1 MEFKI
6 FTYEEYEEIFNYLLS
21 DIRDNT
27 VVSKEDI
34 KQEILI
40 YLLRKE
46 EKVFNNNSIEN
57 KRGYIVQLLKN
68 YLKTLKGKF
77 IYNNINHYDID
88 DYSEVLTEDIHY
100 ENSLINDIVIDDTT
114 KYDDN
119 KLNLLPGLNVINKY
133 NLKLESEI
141 DETKTVGIPGMNLVL
156 DKVSY
161 DSEKGIVIY

>member
-68 YLKTLKGKF
+68 HLKTLKGKF

-119 KLNLLPGLNVINKY
+119 KLNLLPGLNVVNKY

>member
-100 ENSLINDIVIDDTT
+100 ENSLINDIVIDDTLVEFLN
-114 KYDDN
+114 N
-119 KLNLLPGLNVINKY
+119 KEKSIL
-133 NLKLESEI
+133 
-141 DETKTVGIPGMNLVL
+141 L
-156 DKVSY
+156 DKVEYNRYKKYRIYSKLKRKL
-161 DSEKGIVIY
+161 DEKLRGEELEVQ

>member
-100 ENSLINDIVIDDTT
+100 ENSLINDIVIDDTLGEFLN
-114 KYDDN
+114 N
-119 KLNLLPGLNVINKY
+119 KDKSIL
-133 NLKLESEI
+133 
-141 DETKTVGIPGMNLVL
+141 L
-156 DKVSY
+156 DKVECNRY
-161 DSEKGIVIY
+161 KKYRIYNKLKRKLDEKRRGEELEVQ

>member
-46 EKVFNNNSIEN
+46 EKVFNSYYGGFFIS
-57 KRGYIVQLLKN
+57 RYI
-68 YLKTLKGKF
+68 TGR
-77 IYNNINHYDID
+77 YNI
-88 DYSEVLTEDIHY
+88 S
-100 ENSLINDIVIDDTT
+100 
-114 KYDDN
+114 
-119 KLNLLPGLNVINKY
+119 
-133 NLKLESEI
+133 
-141 DETKTVGIPGMNLVL
+141 
-156 DKVSY
+156 
-161 DSEKGIVIY
+161 

>member
-68 YLKTLKGKF
+68 HLKTLKGKF

-100 ENSLINDIVIDDTT
+100 ENSLINDIVIDDTLVEFLN
-114 KYDDN
+114 N
-119 KLNLLPGLNVINKY
+119 KEKSIL
-133 NLKLESEI
+133 
-141 DETKTVGIPGMNLVL
+141 L
-156 DKVSY
+156 DKVECDRYKKYRIYSKLKRKL
-161 DSEKGIVIY
+161 DEKLRGGELEVQ